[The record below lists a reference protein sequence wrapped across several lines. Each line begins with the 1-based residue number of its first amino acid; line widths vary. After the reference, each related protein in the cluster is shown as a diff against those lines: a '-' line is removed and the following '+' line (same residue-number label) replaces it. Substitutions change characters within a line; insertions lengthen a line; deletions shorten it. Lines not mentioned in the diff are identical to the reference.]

1 MERRVA
7 GQALDA
13 ADRDENRLSKAQ
25 MEGLAEL
32 ISDFFN
38 SIGHQEKNYLTNVL
52 SFSTISDS
60 ALPQLRSIRRPLRAV
75 LPRPRFQYCLDG
87 IL

>member
-32 ISDFFN
+32 INDFFN
-38 SIGHQEKNYLTNVL
+38 SIGHQEKN
-52 SFSTISDS
+52 ST
-60 ALPQLRSIRRPLRAV
+60 
-75 LPRPRFQYCLDG
+75 
-87 IL
+87 